1 MCTVTYIPYKRGCYL
16 TSSRDE
22 SMQRPNAM
30 PPDMHT
36 YNGTGVV
43 YPKDAKANGSWI
55 AFTQNGNAA
64 VLLNGGFEKHT
75 PSPPYRKS
83 RGLVFLDI
91 ISHAQPEFGFLGMNL
106 HNIEPFTFILF
117 AGGFLYEARWDG
129 EQKYFIQLDEKT
141 THIWS
146 SVTLYTPAVISKR
159 KQWFDRWLAQN
170 PAPSAAGVF
179 DFHRFAGEGD
189 SSNDVLMNRNNDM
202 LTISITGIDI
212 CMDAATMQHFDLKE
226 NKHFLKSVRLETV
239 VA

>member
-1 MCTVTYIPYKRGCYL
+1 
-16 TSSRDE
+16 
-22 SMQRPNAM
+22 MQRPNAM
-30 PPDMHT
+30 PPDMHQ

-43 YPKDAKANGSWI
+43 YPKDTKANGSWI

-91 ISHAQPEFGFLGMNL
+91 ITHPQPEFSFLGMNL
-106 HNIEPFTFILF
+106 QAIEPFTCILF
-117 AGGFLYEARWDG
+117 AGGFLFEARWDG
-129 EQKYFIQLDEKT
+129 EQKYFVQLDEKAN
-141 THIWS
+141 HIWS
-146 SVTLYTPAVISKR
+146 SVTLYTPTVISKR
-159 KQWFDRWLAQN
+159 KDWFDEWLTQH
-170 PAPSAAGVF
+170 PVPSAAAVF

-189 SSNDVLMNRNNDM
+189 RTNSVLMNRDNEM